1 MNCNVILVLDREQR
15 NILMCKRKKPP
26 YQGHYNLVGGK
37 IEPGEDGYHAAYRE
51 LWEETAIGRDAIQ
64 LFHMMTLS
72 YPKEG
77 TVLEVY
83 AGTLL
88 QDVDIHG
95 EENPL
100 QWITVDENF
109 MDTTRFAGRGNI
121 AHMLAYYWEVVES
134 EKEQRLK

>member
-1 MNCNVILVLDREQR
+1 M
-15 NILMCKRKKPP
+15 
-26 YQGHYNLVGGK
+26 
-37 IEPGEDGYHAAYRE
+37 
-51 LWEETAIGRDAIQ
+51 WEETAIGRDAIQ

-134 EKEQRLK
+134 ENEQRLK